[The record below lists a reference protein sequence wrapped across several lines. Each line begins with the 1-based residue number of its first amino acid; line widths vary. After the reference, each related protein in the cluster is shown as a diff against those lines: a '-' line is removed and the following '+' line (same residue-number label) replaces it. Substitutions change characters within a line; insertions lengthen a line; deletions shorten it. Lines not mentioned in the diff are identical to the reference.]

1 MSSIDNKKKQ
11 THTAEIETR
20 KWAEIF
26 AKMKSLAAICIIFA
40 IFHTVITKYI
50 TSAWYFTEKCHLLG
64 KTNRFF
70 FVIAQFCRVLN
81 ESFDL
86 IAGWK
91 LIRQPGNYDG
101 WHMFVMFFF
110 CCFHLYRSKLLFNQV
125 ILFDRF
131 FFAVVLVVSI
141 MCPYYAC
148 CSNDLSVPIRIEIES
163 DRVRNCEESDRG
175 EKNIEVDDASNTL

>member
-1 MSSIDNKKKQ
+1 
-11 THTAEIETR
+11 
-20 KWAEIF
+20 
-26 AKMKSLAAICIIFA
+26 
-40 IFHTVITKYI
+40 
-50 TSAWYFTEKCHLLG
+50 
-64 KTNRFF
+64 
-70 FVIAQFCRVLN
+70 
-81 ESFDL
+81 
-86 IAGWK
+86 
-91 LIRQPGNYDG
+91 
-101 WHMFVMFFF
+101 MFVMFFF